1 MMASKSWVKSHWYQI
16 SKRQILYQED
26 GGSTDQIERDIKALV
41 ETLVQDGLCTDP
53 IETINFLHKHNFDL
67 IYLGHPRII
76 CLFKNK
82 LL

>member
-53 IETINFLHKHNFDL
+53 IETINFL
-67 IYLGHPRII
+67 PRGVSQEKMPKEITEYYEQR
-76 CLFKNK
+76 N
-82 LL
+82 